1 MLQYPQIDP
10 VAIAIGPFQIYWY
23 GLMYVVGLTAAWWL
37 GCRRVH
43 RLGLSRDDIGDL
55 IFYGALGIILGG
67 RIGYVLFYGFDK
79 LLANPL
85 WLFKIWE
92 GGMSFHGGLTGVL
105 IAAWLFARKHRLA
118 FFQLTDFIAPLVPIG
133 LGAGRLGNFIN
144 HELPGRISDVP
155 WAMVFPPMM
164 GLGPEPRHPS
174 ALYEFALE
182 GVVMFIVLWWFS
194 SRPRQRG
201 MTSGLF
207 LLLYGIFRFAVEFVR
222 LPDPQ
227 LGFIAFGWLTMGQLL
242 SLPMIATGVALMTWA
257 KHQPMDNARKAVTS

>member
-10 VAIAIGPFQIYWY
+10 VAISLGPIQIHWY
-23 GLMYVVGLTAAWWL
+23 GLMYVVGFIAAWWL
-37 GCRRVH
+37 GRRRAH
-43 RLGLSRDDIGDL
+43 RLGLSHDDIGDL
-55 IFYGALGIILGG
+55 LFYGAVGVVVGG
-67 RIGYVLFYGFDK
+67 RLGYVLFYGLDQ

-85 WLFKIWE
+85 WLFNIWE
-92 GGMSFHGGLTGVL
+92 GGMSFHGGLAGVL
-105 IAAWLFARKHRLA
+105 IAALLFARRHRLA

-144 HELPGRISDVP
+144 HELPGRITDVP

-182 GVVMFIVLWWFS
+182 GVVLFAVLWWLS
-194 SRPRQRG
+194 RRPRQRG
-201 MTSGLF
+201 MISGLF
-207 LLLYGIFRFAVEFVR
+207 LIFYGAFRFTVEFVR

-242 SLPMIATGVALMTWA
+242 TLPMLIAGLALLIWSR
-257 KHQPMDNARKAVTS
+257 HQPVDKAKVAVAS

>member
-10 VAIAIGPFQIYWY
+10 IAIAIGPVQVHWY
-23 GLMYVVGLTAAWWL
+23 GLMYVVGLLAAWWL
-37 GCRRVH
+37 GRRRSH
-43 RLGLSRDDIGDL
+43 RLGLGHDDIGDM

-85 WLFKIWE
+85 WLFKVWE
-92 GGMSFHGGLTGVL
+92 GGMSFHGGLVGVL
-105 IAAWLFARKHRLA
+105 IAACLFARKHRLA

-174 ALYEFALE
+174 SLYEFALE
-182 GVVMFIVLWWFS
+182 GVLMFIVLWWFS
-194 SRPRQRG
+194 SKPRQRG

-207 LLLYGIFRFAVEFVR
+207 LLLYGIFRFTVEFVR

-242 SLPMIATGVALMTWA
+242 TLPMVLGGLALIAWA
-257 KHQPMDNARKAVTS
+257 RHQPVDNAQAMAAS

>member
-10 VAIAIGPFQIYWY
+10 VAISLGPVQIHWY
-23 GLMYVVGLTAAWWL
+23 GLMYVVGLAAAWWL
-37 GCRRVH
+37 GRRRAH
-43 RLGLSRDDIGDL
+43 RLGLSHDDIGDL
-55 IFYGALGIILGG
+55 IFYAAVGIILGG
-67 RIGYVLFYGFDK
+67 RLGYVLFYGLEQ

-85 WLFKIWE
+85 WLFRVWD
-92 GGMSFHGGLTGVL
+92 GGMSFHGGLAGVL
-105 IAAWLFARKHRLA
+105 MAAWLFARKHRLA

-155 WAMVFPPMM
+155 WAMVFPSMM

-182 GVVMFIVLWWFS
+182 GVVLFAVLWWLS

-201 MTSGLF
+201 MISGLF
-207 LLLYGIFRFAVEFVR
+207 LTCYGAFRFTVEFVR
-222 LPDPQ
+222 LPDPH

-242 SLPMIATGVALMTWA
+242 TLPMLIAGLALVVLARRQPLDKAKMAVA
-257 KHQPMDNARKAVTS
+257 S

>member
-10 VAIAIGPFQIYWY
+10 IAIAIGPLQIHWY
-23 GLMYVVGLTAAWWL
+23 GLMYVVGLAAAWWL
-37 GCRRVH
+37 GRRRAH
-43 RLGLSRDDIGDL
+43 QLGMSRDDIGDL

-79 LLANPL
+79 LLADPL
-85 WLFKIWE
+85 WLFKVWE

-105 IAAWLFARKHRLA
+105 VAAWLFARKHRLA

-144 HELPGRISDVP
+144 HELPGRISEVP
-155 WAMVFPPMM
+155 WAMVWPPMM

-174 ALYEFALE
+174 SLYEFALE
-182 GVVMFIVLWWFS
+182 GIVMFVVLWWFS

-207 LLLYGIFRFAVEFVR
+207 LLLYGVFRFAVEFMR
-222 LPDPQ
+222 RPDPQ
-227 LGFIAFGWLTMGQLL
+227 LGFIAFDWLTMGQLL
-242 SLPMIATGVALMTWA
+242 SLPMVLGGLALIVWARRQSVDIAKTMAA
-257 KHQPMDNARKAVTS
+257 S